1 MRIARYFGFFFN
13 STGTFIQDFRVLR
26 IQKSNTIRL
35 HIEYILLRQVYFAAT
50 YLIQSAAK
58 FFVGVVV
65 AIYVDAV
72 FHGGDTDEGTVSL
85 SYHLEE
91 EYRFDHMDG

>member
-1 MRIARYFGFFFN
+1 M
-13 STGTFIQDFRVLR
+13 
-26 IQKSNTIRL
+26 
-35 HIEYILLRQVYFAAT
+35 YFAAT
-50 YLIQSAAK
+50 YLIQSAAN

-72 FHGGDTDEGTVSL
+72 FHGGDTVEGTVS
-85 SYHLEE
+85 HLEE